1 MKRKKMKNIGG
12 KVFSMVMVLSV
23 IFLINT
29 ATTFYTQNSIKD
41 SGEKITDYY
50 MPAQEDIFE
59 LQKSVERTQKYLNII
74 ALYDNAELRSGLEAA
89 MDGELASI
97 EERIHSVDGYLEKSD
112 NLALKSSYEA
122 YRDFVEQ
129 ETALIVE
136 IRQCVD
142 KGDFVTANMKLS
154 TEFQELV
161 TTVGEP
167 TEMAFVEELKSAIDK
182 ASLQYEK
189 AVLLSVRV
197 TNVMFVLFILT
208 VVVIVVVVNKTVSKP
223 AKSAEKQLDKI
234 IQDINENHGNLNE
247 RIAISSRDEIGK
259 LSEGINNFIENL
271 QGIMQK
277 IKEDSGLMN
286 DSVTSMNS
294 SITSSSDN
302 VESIASV
309 MEELTASFQ
318 EISANI
324 EVLNANTKQVVD
336 TVNEV
341 KNETGH
347 GSDVSANMKA
357 LAIGIK
363 EETEKKK
370 NQIESLMSE
379 KKEMILASI
388 EESKQVDEINHLTED
403 ILEIASQT
411 NLLALNASIEAA
423 RAGEAGKGFAVVA
436 DEIRQLAENSRKTA
450 NDIQDISGNV
460 VGAVESLMAN
470 ANDLLVFMQETI
482 LNDYVGFE
490 GATDMYTEKSE
501 TLDNIMATFMASVGK
516 LQSIMSEVAETLDGI
531 SSAMSESTDGVTT
544 AAENISELAISI
556 SDIKKEANSN
566 LDVSNLLKG
575 EVDRFEVI

>member
-1 MKRKKMKNIGG
+1 YIPM
-12 KVFSMVMVLSV
+12 
-23 IFLINT
+23 
-29 ATTFYTQNSIKD
+29 
-41 SGEKITDYY
+41 
-50 MPAQEDIFE
+50 QEDIFE
-59 LQKSVERTQKYLNII
+59 MQKSVERTQKYLNII
-74 ALYDNAELRSGLEAA
+74 SLLDNADLRGGLESA

-97 EERIHSVDGYLEKSD
+97 EARMNSIDGYLKNVNNSS
-112 NLALKSSYEA
+112 LKSSYEA
-122 YRDFVEQ
+122 YASFVEQ
-129 ETALIVE
+129 ELELITE
-136 IRQCVD
+136 IRGCVD
-142 KGDFVTANMKLS
+142 KGDFVTANIKLS
-154 TEFQELV
+154 TDFQELI

-167 TEMAFVEELKSAIDK
+167 TEVAFVEQLENGVSK
-182 ASLQYEK
+182 ATSQYER
-189 AVLLSVRV
+189 AVALSVR
-197 TNVMFVLFILT
+197 TAYIMFALFALT
-208 VVVIVVVVNKTVSKP
+208 VVVIMVVINKTVSKP
-223 AKSAEKQLDKI
+223 AKNAEKQLDKI
-234 IQDINENHGNLNE
+234 IQDINENRGNLNE
-247 RIAISSRDEIGK
+247 RIAISSKDEIGK
-259 LSEGINNFIENL
+259 LSDGINNFMENL
-271 QGIMQK
+271 QTIMQK

-286 DSVTSMNS
+286 DSVETMNTS
-294 SITSSSDN
+294 IVASSDN

-336 TVNEV
+336 TVSEV

-450 NDIQDISGNV
+450 NDIQDISGSV

-482 LNDYVGFE
+482 LSDYVGFE

-516 LQSIMSEVAETLDGI
+516 LQSIMGEVSETIDGI
-531 SSAMSESTDGVTT
+531 SSAMSESTNGVTT

>member
-1 MKRKKMKNIGG
+1 MKRKKTRKIGG
-12 KVFSMVMVLSV
+12 KVFAMVMVLAV

-74 ALYDNAELRSGLEAA
+74 ALYDNAELRAGLEAA

-259 LSEGINNFIENL
+259 LSEGINNFMENL

-341 KNETGH
+341 KDETGH

-516 LQSIMSEVAETLDGI
+516 LQSIMSEVAETIDGI

-575 EVDRFEVI
+575 EVERFEVI

>member
-1 MKRKKMKNIGG
+1 MKRKKTRKIGG

-74 ALYDNAELRSGLEAA
+74 ALYDNAELRTGLEAA

-189 AVLLSVRV
+189 AVFLSVRV

-259 LSEGINNFIENL
+259 LSEGINNFMENL

-341 KNETGH
+341 KDETGH

-501 TLDNIMATFMASVGK
+501 TLDNIMAAFMASVGK
-516 LQSIMSEVAETLDGI
+516 LQSIMSEVAETIDGI

-575 EVDRFEVI
+575 EVERFEVI

>member
-1 MKRKKMKNIGG
+1 MKRKKTRKIGG
-12 KVFSMVMVLSV
+12 KVFAMVMVLSA
-23 IFLINT
+23 IFLINM
-29 ATTFYTQNSIKD
+29 ATTLYTQTLIKEA
-41 SGEKITDYY
+41 GNNITDVYIP
-50 MPAQEDIFE
+50 MQDDLSEM
-59 LQKSVERTQKYLNII
+59 QKSVERTQKYLNII
-74 ALYDNAELRSGLEAA
+74 SMLDIADLRAGLEAA
-89 MDGELASI
+89 MDGELENINQRIDSVNQAVAKTNNKTLESTYEDYRDFLNQELEMILSI
-97 EERIHSVDGYLEKSD
+97 RKSVDG
-112 NLALKSSYEA
+112 
-122 YRDFVEQ
+122 
-129 ETALIVE
+129 
-136 IRQCVD
+136 
-142 KGDFVTANMKLS
+142 GDFATANQMLS
-154 TEFQELV
+154 GDFQGLL

-167 TEMAFVEELKSAIDK
+167 AEVAFTEELEKTIGAAK
-182 ASLQYEK
+182 KQYEK
-189 AVLLSVRV
+189 AVALSLQM
-197 TNVMFVLFILT
+197 TYLMTGLFILT
-208 VVVIVVVVNKTVSKP
+208 VAVIAFVVNKTVSRP
-223 AKSAEKQLDKI
+223 AKSAEKQLNKI
-234 IQDINENHGNLNE
+234 ILDINENRGNLNE
-247 RIAISSRDEIGK
+247 RISINSGDEIGK
-259 LSEGINNFIENL
+259 LSDGINNFMANL
-271 QGIMQK
+271 QTIMQK

-286 DSVTSMNS
+286 ESVETMNTS
-294 SITSSSDN
+294 IVASSDN

-501 TLDNIMATFMASVGK
+501 TLDNIMAAFMASVGK
-516 LQSIMSEVAETLDGI
+516 LQSIMSEVAETIDGI

-566 LDVSNLLKG
+566 LDVSNLLQG

>member
-1 MKRKKMKNIGG
+1 MKRKKSRKIGG
-12 KVFSMVMVLSV
+12 KVFAMVMVLSA
-23 IFLINT
+23 IFLINM
-29 ATTFYTQNSIKD
+29 ATTLYTQTLIKEA
-41 SGEKITDYY
+41 GNNITDVYIP
-50 MPAQEDIFE
+50 MQDDLSEM
-59 LQKSVERTQKYLNII
+59 QKSVERTQKYLNII
-74 ALYDNAELRSGLEAA
+74 SMLDIADLRAGLEAA
-89 MDGELASI
+89 MDGELENINQRIDSVNQAVAKTNSKSLESSYDNYRAFLNQELEMILSI
-97 EERIHSVDGYLEKSD
+97 RKSVDG
-112 NLALKSSYEA
+112 
-122 YRDFVEQ
+122 
-129 ETALIVE
+129 
-136 IRQCVD
+136 
-142 KGDFVTANMKLS
+142 GDFATANQMLS
-154 TEFQELV
+154 GDFQELL
-161 TTVGEP
+161 TSVGEP
-167 TEMAFVEELKSAIDK
+167 AEVAFTEELEKTIGAAK
-182 ASLQYEK
+182 KQYEK
-189 AVLLSVRV
+189 AVALSLQM
-197 TNVMFVLFILT
+197 TYLMTGLFILT
-208 VVVIVVVVNKTVSKP
+208 VVVIAFVVNKTVSKP
-223 AKSAEKQLDKI
+223 AKSAEKQLNKI
-234 IQDINENHGNLNE
+234 ILDINENRGNLNE
-247 RIAISSRDEIGK
+247 RISINSGDEIGK
-259 LSEGINNFIENL
+259 LSDGINNFMENL

-379 KKEMILASI
+379 KQEMILASI

-501 TLDNIMATFMASVGK
+501 TLDDIMATFMASVGK
-516 LQSIMSEVAETLDGI
+516 LQSIMGEVSETIDGI
-531 SSAMSESTDGVTT
+531 SSAMSESTNGVTT